1 MSRPKSV
8 TNEDLLRWSEK
19 IQRDPLMGSAIM
31 QSDVVK
37 EVCFA
42 GFWLSERLKELQC
55 NETLI
60 GRIIYTAGRMCFG
73 QEDPWDIHRILLTE
87 YVDGTLIYE
96 KNLEEN

>member
-1 MSRPKSV
+1 MSRPESV

-19 IQRDPLMGSAIM
+19 IESDPMGDAIM
-31 QSDVVK
+31 QSAIVK

-42 GFWLSERLKELQC
+42 GFWLSERLKELKC

-60 GRIIYTAGRMCFG
+60 GRIIYTAGRICFG
-73 QEDPWDIHRILLTE
+73 REPWEVHQNILTE